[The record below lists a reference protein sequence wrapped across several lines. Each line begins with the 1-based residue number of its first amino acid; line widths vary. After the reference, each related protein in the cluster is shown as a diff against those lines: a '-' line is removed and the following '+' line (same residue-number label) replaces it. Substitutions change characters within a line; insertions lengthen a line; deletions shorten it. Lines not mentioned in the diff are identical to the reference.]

1 MREENEDPE
10 EMKKDLTNGFTKLEG
25 EIDSVFGD
33 NCISESF
40 GVQGTQALIL
50 SPPFPW
56 HEA

>member
-40 GVQGTQALIL
+40 GV
-50 SPPFPW
+50 
-56 HEA
+56 